1 MDINA
6 NIDELLTFIKDSKN
20 CSAWRYKCMKM
31 LNLSNGY
38 IYKLSNLP
46 WPFSNRYTVMK
57 SKTSF
62 DQQNNSY
69 TIKLTN
75 IKRVQLP
82 QPIQAQLPA
91 VEGTLQMRYSDGYW
105 QFNLTPTPH
114 DIHIIYQMHGDA
126 GVTLPSDW
134 TESGIINSAFIT
146 LDNLKKHFIQ
156 VR

>member
-6 NIDELLTFIKDSKN
+6 NIDELLTFIKDGKHCAS
-20 CSAWRYKCMKM
+20 WRYKCIKM
-31 LNLSNGY
+31 LNLSNDY

-69 TIKLTN
+69 TIQLIN
-75 IKRVQLP
+75 IKHSLLP
-82 QPIQAQLPA
+82 QHIQAQLPETKNT
-91 VEGTLQMRYSDGYW
+91 VQMRYSDGYW
-105 QFNLTPTPH
+105 QFILDPLHNN
-114 DIHIIYQMHGDA
+114 IHIIYQMHGDA

-134 TESGIINSAFIT
+134 TELGIINSAFIS
-146 LDNLKKHFIQ
+146 LNNLKKHFIQ
-156 VR
+156 DR